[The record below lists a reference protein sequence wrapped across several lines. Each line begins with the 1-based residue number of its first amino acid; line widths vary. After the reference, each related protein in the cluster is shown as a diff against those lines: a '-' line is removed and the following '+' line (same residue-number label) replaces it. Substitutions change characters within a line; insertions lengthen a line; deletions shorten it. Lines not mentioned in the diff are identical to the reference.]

1 MDLEV
6 GGVAVALGVHQQI
19 GGAVEG
25 VEVELDL
32 AFLAAEGAAA
42 VDKAQLAQ
50 AVVEAQAGE
59 IDLVDAVLEVFNHVE
74 RRHRGLFGI
83 EIDEIVGEVIGIF
96 AAPQMIRPQAAVQDI
111 GAGVARQQV
120 VLIVADDHI
129 APAAADGVLDDRP
142 ARDGDVLR
150 AAADAGERAVV
161 QIDHLLL
168 AVAREVQRVVAAGV
182 PHREVDRFAVV
193 RRGGQEIAPGV
204 GVEAVHRVAGAGAHV
219 GAVQFLDRGDVIHH
233 RAIAIHPFGVGAGVT
248 GVEIAHDRVL
258 QRILIIGGIVL
269 VARVAQRRVIRSR
282 VCQPQGMPQLVGEGL
297 AAEVT
302 ANRRL
307 MGGKVLVE
315 PHRARKGVI
324 AARFGTR
331 RVIGVR
337 VDGIRAAAGGGA
349 AVGALGEV
357 SEGDVRSVVDI
368 GGRRLGKGHVR
379 HVGPRLHRFQRLS
392 LRRLGQR
399 LQPLVAVTGL
409 ADAVQ
414 RTLRQEGI
422 GQRDRL
428 VIHLVAVV
436 RQARPR
442 QLIGG
447 AIEAE
452 VIADFT
458 QIINRRPAA
467 LVAVQVSVVQ
477 REQRAVAQSVIGAAG
492 LVIVKLIVVIVGGC
506 GGQAGELIVIL
517 QNVVVA
523 TAHCILLLHSRNPL
537 AL

>member
-1 MDLEV
+1 M
-6 GGVAVALGVHQQI
+6 
-19 GGAVEG
+19 
-25 VEVELDL
+25 
-32 AFLAAEGAAA
+32 
-42 VDKAQLAQ
+42 
-50 AVVEAQAGE
+50 
-59 IDLVDAVLEVFNHVE
+59 
-74 RRHRGLFGI
+74 R
-83 EIDEIVGEVIGIF
+83 
-96 AAPQMIRPQAAVQDI
+96 
-111 GAGVARQQV
+111 
-120 VLIVADDHI
+120 
-129 APAAADGVLDDRP
+129 
-142 ARDGDVLR
+142 
-150 AAADAGERAVV
+150 
-161 QIDHLLL
+161 
-168 AVAREVQRVVAAGV
+168 
-182 PHREVDRFAVV
+182 
-193 RRGGQEIAPGV
+193 
-204 GVEAVHRVAGAGAHV
+204 
-219 GAVQFLDRGDVIHH
+219 
-233 RAIAIHPFGVGAGVT
+233 
-248 GVEIAHDRVL
+248 
-258 QRILIIGGIVL
+258 
-269 VARVAQRRVIRSR
+269 
-282 VCQPQGMPQLVGEGL
+282 QPQGVSQFVGEGL
-297 AAEVT
+297 AAEVA

-307 MGGKVLVE
+307 MGGEIFVE

-331 RVIGVR
+331 RVIGVS

-349 AVGALGEV
+349 AVGALREV
-357 SEGDVRSVVDI
+357 GEGDIRAVVDI
-368 GGRRLGKGHVR
+368 GGRRLGEGYVR

-414 RTLRQEGI
+414 RALRQEGI

-452 VIADFT
+452 VITDFT

-467 LVAVQVSVVQ
+467 LVTVQVSVVQ

-492 LVIVKLIVVIVGGC
+492 LVIVKLIVMIVGGC

-523 TAHCILLLHSRNPL
+523 TAHCILLLHTRNPL
-537 AL
+537 DL